1 VRAETNKPK
10 MFAVGEYWQDSLES
24 LEAYLDG
31 LGTQASENL
40 CLGGVELMSL

>member
-10 MFAVGEYWQDSLES
+10 MFAVGEYWHESLDA

-31 LGTQASENL
+31 LGTQVSENF
-40 CLGGVELMSL
+40 CFGRIELMSL